1 MALRREFATGLALP
15 EPQQARYEETHLIP
29 RSVQEGPPPSGLPC
43 PPGVD
48 PETGE
53 IVDAEFEVGESA
65 PVPQVP
71 PQGATVAPGGRT
83 VEDVAREAAGWQTP
97 GPAATAKPGG
107 GRPVR
112 RPDAPAQGQARAEAG
127 TSPQGRGPRGGRRLL
142 AGPGREGCYREERP

>member
-1 MALRREFATGLALP
+1 VALRREFATGLALP

-65 PVPQVP
+65 PAPQVP

-97 GPAATAKPGG
+97 GPAATAKPGRDDLFG
-107 GRPVR
+107 GQMPPRRARPA
-112 RPDAPAQGQARAEAG
+112 PKPGQAPKGEAPA
-127 TSPQGRGPRGGRRLL
+127 GGVDF
-142 AGPGREGCYREERP
+142 